1 MFLYSAKQLLNLF
14 CCAVEAIQMAR
25 KKTTWLTFDNM
36 VTWKVE
42 VRNLM
47 TPVRVGRSY
56 LKSVLRIQI
65 KTIEPEP
72 TGSKILWTLIQILP
86 GHKNQIFYFV
96 FFSETLKTFH
106 EKKLAF

>member
-1 MFLYSAKQLLNLF
+1 M
-14 CCAVEAIQMAR
+14 I
-25 KKTTWLTFDNM
+25 
-36 VTWKVE
+36 
-42 VRNLM
+42 
-47 TPVRVGRSY
+47 PVRVGRSY

-72 TGSKILWTLIQILP
+72 TSSKILRTLIQILP

-106 EKKLAF
+106 GKKTCILRTLKTKHVFFFKLSINNFL